1 MDAVAI
7 GICGLGNVGQGALRV
22 LTRNATE
29 IARRAGRA
37 IQVVQVAARSERGRP
52 EGGRPAFS
60 ADVFDVARNRD
71 VAVLVEAIGGV
82 ATAGDLVLAAIAS
95 GKHVVTANK
104 ALIAE
109 RGNEIFAAAR
119 AKGVAVAFEA
129 AVGGG
134 IPIVKAIRE
143 GLAGNRIERVTAIIN
158 GTTNF
163 ILTAMEER
171 GADFAAMLAEAQR
184 LGYAEPDPTF
194 DIMGI
199 DAAHKLT
206 ILSSIAFGVPLRF
219 ERAYTQG
226 IAEITAEDIE
236 YARQLGYRIKHLAIT
251 RRRAEGIEL
260 RVHPCLV
267 PVEHLVASVRGVMN
281 AILVHSDAVGQSL
294 YYGPG
299 AGGEP
304 TGSAVVADIV
314 DVVRAMNEDPAS
326 RVPYLGFH
334 PDAIADTP
342 VLSIHEVESAHYLR
356 IPAFDRPGVLAQIAR
371 ILSEEGISIE
381 SIIQKE
387 QAIRVE
393 GSEAWVP
400 VIILT
405 QRVIE
410 RNLERAVVA
419 IESLE
424 EVRGPLT
431 RIRVESFR

>member
-1 MDAVAI
+1 MDAIAV
-7 GICGLGNVGQGALRV
+7 GICGLGNVGQGALKV
-22 LTRNATE
+22 LSRNASEVT
-29 IARRAGRA
+29 RRAGRTIRVA
-37 IQVVQVAARSERGRP
+37 QVAARTERGRP
-52 EGGRPAFS
+52 EGDQLAFS
-60 ADVFDVARNRD
+60 RDVFDVARNPQID
-71 VAVLVEAIGGV
+71 VLVEAIGGV
-82 ATAGDLVLAAIAS
+82 STAADLVLSAIEH

-134 IPIVKAIRE
+134 IPIVKALRE

-171 GADFAAMLAEAQR
+171 GADFAAMLGEAQR

-194 DIMGI
+194 DITGV

-219 ERAYTQG
+219 ARAYTEG
-226 IAEITAEDIE
+226 IQAITAEDIE

-251 RRRAEGIEL
+251 RRRSDGIEL

-281 AILVHSDAVGQSL
+281 AVLVHSDAVGQSL

-304 TGSAVVADIV
+304 TGSAIVADII
-314 DVVRAMNEDPAS
+314 DVVRGLQMDAAA

-334 PDAIADTP
+334 ADAIADTP
-342 VLSIHEVESAHYLR
+342 ILTIQDVESGHYLR

-419 IESLE
+419 IEALDE
-424 EVRGPLT
+424 IRGPIT

>member
-1 MDAVAI
+1 MDPVAV
-7 GICGLGNVGQGALRV
+7 GICGLGNVGQGALQV

-29 IARRAGRA
+29 ISRRAGRK
-37 IQVVQVAARSERGRP
+37 IQVVQVAARSDRGRP
-52 EGGRPAFS
+52 EGGRPAFTL
-60 ADVFDVARNRD
+60 DVFEVARNPD
-71 VAVLVEAIGGV
+71 VHVLVEAIGGV
-82 ATAGDLVLAAIAS
+82 SAAADLVLLAIDQ

-171 GADFAAMLAEAQR
+171 GADFGAMLAEAQR

-194 DIMGI
+194 DITGI

-219 ERAYTQG
+219 AHAYTEGIQG
-226 IAEITAEDIE
+226 ITAEDIE

-251 RRRAEGIEL
+251 RRREQGIEL

-281 AILVHSDAVGQSL
+281 AVLVHSDAVGQSL
-294 YYGPG
+294 YYGAG
-299 AGGEP
+299 AGAEP
-304 TGSAVVADIV
+304 TGSAIIADIV
-314 DVVRAMNEDPAS
+314 DVVRTMEHGGT
-326 RVPYLGFH
+326 RVPYLGFQSE
-334 PDAIADTP
+334 AISNTP
-342 VLSIHEVESAHYLR
+342 VLAIQDVESAHYLR
-356 IPAFDRPGVLAQIAR
+356 IPAFDRPGVLAQIAS
-371 ILSEEGISIE
+371 ILSQEGISIE

-387 QAIRVE
+387 QAIRVD

-400 VIILT
+400 VIIIT

-410 RNLERAVVA
+410 RNLERAVA
-419 IESLE
+419 EIESLE
-424 EVRGPLT
+424 EIRGPIT
-431 RIRVESFR
+431 RIRVETFR

>member
-1 MDAVAI
+1 MKTIRHTTTLFYYDGPQIFEARDSI
-7 GICGLGNVGQGALRV
+7 GGHY
-22 LTRNATE
+22 
-29 IARRAGRA
+29 
-37 IQVVQVAARSERGRP
+37 
-52 EGGRPAFS
+52 
-60 ADVFDVARNRD
+60 

-109 RGNEIFAAAR
+109 RGNEIVAAAR

-171 GADFAAMLAEAQR
+171 GADFGAMLAEAQR

-314 DVVRAMNEDPAS
+314 DVV
-326 RVPYLGFH
+326 
-334 PDAIADTP
+334 
-342 VLSIHEVESAHYLR
+342 HYLR